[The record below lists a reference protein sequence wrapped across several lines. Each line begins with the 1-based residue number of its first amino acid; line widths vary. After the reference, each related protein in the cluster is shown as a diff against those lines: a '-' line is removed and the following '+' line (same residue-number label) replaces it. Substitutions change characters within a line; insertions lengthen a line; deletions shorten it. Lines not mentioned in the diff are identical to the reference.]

1 MSITLAP
8 ATTLRTPSANMACAR
23 IVAVLVPSPTISPV
37 FSAA

>member
-1 MSITLAP
+1 MSIALAP